1 MIIQLFRRILKLDE
15 NDRKIEEIKSKTSSQ
30 IDRTTLV
37 LKEAGKLR
45 NVMVRKTTTYYLGK
59 SLGVIIK

>member
-15 NDRKIEEIKSKTSSQ
+15 NDKKIEEIKSKANRQ
-30 IDRTTLV
+30 IEHTTFI

-45 NVMVRKTTTYYLGK
+45 NVMVKKTTTYYLGK